1 MANPKSLYYLDC
13 KAGTSVYN
21 SKNDLIGVTT
31 GYATRP
37 NGTKGSIGAIEI
49 ESISGLFWIEG
60 YGGFVFGMGIKWLY

>member
-37 NGTKGSIGAIEI
+37 NGTKESIGAIEI
-49 ESISGLFWIEG
+49 ESISGIFWIEG
-60 YGGFVFGMGIKWLY
+60 YGVFVFGMGIKWLY